1 MSVTLYQGKDM
12 KDRSLV
18 ITRNYRTLKGTSL
31 GNHPSSLRMSS
42 NDDAVLLFDKE
53 GWNGGVMY
61 FRGKRKMT
69 NLGKKSQ
76 GGEGLSANSVT
87 SVRVTPF
94 TLKLNVIVVT
104 TADGRF
110 PDDRPGETRDAGRGL
125 KQPVRSL
132 SIDSDISE
140 AARMANSFYERNHA
154 MLTLDV
160 AQFDYIANPDSFDL
174 TSMEV
179 VDFPASWKREGQID
193 VIVCNSL
200 KGDVVGKAKFPW
212 WGKVVIVEMKDRSIT
227 KIARTLAHEL
237 GHYLG
242 LPHGSGE
249 GSALNIMT
257 QSGLAGPISRAVLE
271 PGQIEEMQQKLARNL
286 TRQGDRHG

>member
-1 MSVTLYQGKDM
+1 
-12 KDRSLV
+12 
-18 ITRNYRTLKGTSL
+18 
-31 GNHPSSLRMSS
+31 MSS

-61 FRGKRKMT
+61 FRGKRNMT

-76 GGEGLSANSVT
+76 GGEGLSANTVT

-94 TLKLNVIVVT
+94 TLQLNVVVVT

-125 KQPVRSL
+125 KLPVRSL
-132 SIDSDISE
+132 SIESAISK
-140 AARMANSFYERNHA
+140 AAQMANSFYARNHA
-154 MLTLDV
+154 MLALDV

-174 TSMEV
+174 NSMEV
-179 VDFPASWKREGQID
+179 VDFPASWKRKGQVD

-200 KGDVVGKAKFPW
+200 KNAYGVAKYPW
-212 WGKVVIVEMKDRSIT
+212 WGKVVIVGMKDRSINQ
-227 KIARTLAHEL
+227 IARTLAHEI
-237 GHYLG
+237 GHYLS

-257 QSGLAGPISRAVLE
+257 QSDLADPISEAVLE
-271 PGQIEEMQQKLARNL
+271 PEQIEEMQQTLARNL